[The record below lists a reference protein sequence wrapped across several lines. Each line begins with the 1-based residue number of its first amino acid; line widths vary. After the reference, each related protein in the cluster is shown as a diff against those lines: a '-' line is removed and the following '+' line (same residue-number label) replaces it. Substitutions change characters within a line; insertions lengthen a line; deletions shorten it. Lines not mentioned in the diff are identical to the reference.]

1 VRALSGRTFASL
13 RKHRNYRLFFAGQIV
28 SVSGTWMQDTAL
40 PWLVL
45 QLTHSPIDVGLLVFC
60 RYAPFALFGL
70 PAGVIADRFD
80 NRRMMIL
87 TQASSMCVA
96 TALGVL
102 TLLGREQL
110 WELYV
115 LATLGGAATI
125 FDAPNR
131 HALTYRLVG
140 REELPNAIALNSS
153 FFNTGRVVGPAV
165 AGVIIGAF
173 GISVCFIFNAV
184 SYLAVLTA
192 LLAMRV
198 AELYPVD
205 RGDEPLAARSAI
217 REGLRFVLSSSRTV
231 LLLSIVLVV
240 SLTGFNMRVLLPLLA
255 DKTLH
260 AGPET
265 FGILWASFGTG
276 ALAGALYAASTAI
289 ANWRSLVAGVGGFS
303 VAMLA
308 LAPVHSPVVASV
320 LLVLIGF
327 CFTLWTSSSQSILQ
341 LSTPDRL
348 RGRVLSI
355 YLFVFTALTPLG
367 SLFSAWLADVGGTQ
381 LAFGI
386 AGACGGA
393 MALVAVR
400 RLRPGGIRALA
411 AAMRTGSS

>member
-1 VRALSGRTFASL
+1 MHALSGRTFASL

-28 SVSGTWMQDTAL
+28 SVSGTWMQETAL

-102 TLLGREQL
+102 TILGREQL

-140 REELPNAIALNSS
+140 RDELPNAIALNSS
-153 FFNTGRVVGPAV
+153 FFNSGRVVGPAV

-173 GISVCFIFNAV
+173 GISACFIFNAF

-192 LLAMRV
+192 LIAMRV

-205 RGDEPLAARSAI
+205 RGEEPLAARSAI
-217 REGLRFVLSSSRTV
+217 REGLRFVLGSSRTV
-231 LLLSIVLVV
+231 LLLAIVLVV

-265 FGILWASFGTG
+265 FGVLWASFGIG
-276 ALAGALYAASTAI
+276 ALAGALFAAGSAI
-289 ANWRSLVAGVGGFS
+289 ANWRTLVAGVGGFS
-303 VAMLA
+303 LAMLA
-308 LAPVHSPVVASV
+308 LAPVHTAVEASV
-320 LLVLIGF
+320 LLVVIGF
-327 CFTLWTSSSQSILQ
+327 CFTLWTASSQSILQ

-367 SLFSAWLADVGGTQ
+367 SLLSAWLADLGGTK
-381 LAFGI
+381 LAFGV
-386 AGACGGA
+386 AGACGAA

-411 AAMRTGSS
+411 AAIRPGSS